1 MSEKNDILV
10 QVDHLKKYFPVKG
23 VHGPGVQ
30 AVEDV
35 SLFIRR
41 GETLGLVGESG
52 CGKTTLG
59 RTILQLYTPTSGRI
73 EYGGET
79 IFEGQDPWPAGENGE
94 KQHVKV
100 PKCRQV
106 NMLPYRRKMQIIFQ
120 DPSASLDPR
129 MTVGEIIGEALD
141 IHKLCSSKA
150 ERTDRIKELLGM
162 VGLNTEHANRYP
174 HEFSGGQQQR
184 VAIARALA
192 VKPEFIVC
200 DEPISALD
208 VSIQSQV
215 VNMLEDMQQ
224 ELGLT
229 YLFIAHDLSV
239 VRHISNRIGVMYLGS
254 LVELA
259 ESYELN
265 KNPLHPY
272 TKTLL
277 SAVPV
282 PDPEVSR
289 QRQRIVLEGDIP
301 SPMHPPKGCRFHT
314 RCPYATDKCKEA
326 VPEFKE
332 HAPGHWAA
340 CHLLGVSEVPAQ
352 WFCRRRGQAPALRD
366 GRFRSPSES
375 GGGSRAAGAYPGGTG
390 SPVEGAALKR
400 SDTFPAGNVRD
411 FTGLAVICWA
421 DFRALP

>member
-1 MSEKNDILV
+1 MNENILV
-10 QVDHLKKYFPVKG
+10 QVEHLKKYFPVKG
-23 VHGPGVQ
+23 VKGPGVQ

-35 SLFIRR
+35 SFLIHE

-59 RTILQLYTPTSGRI
+59 RTVLRLHEPTQGRI
-73 EYGGET
+73 LYRGEP
-79 IFEGQDPWPAGENGE
+79 IYDYLPDEQGRYP
-94 KQHVKV
+94 VKIQ
-100 PKCRQV
+100 KV
-106 NMLPYRRKMQIIFQ
+106 NMMPYRRKMQIIFQ

-141 IHKLCSSKA
+141 IHKLYGSKK

-184 VAIARALA
+184 VGIARALA

-239 VRHISNRIGVMYLGS
+239 VRHISNRIGVMYLGTM
-254 LVELA
+254 VELA

-265 KNPLHPY
+265 KHPLHPY

-282 PDPEVSR
+282 PDPEISR
-289 QRQRIVLEGDIP
+289 TRQRIVLEGDIP
-301 SPMHPPKGCRFHT
+301 SPINPPSGCRFHT
-314 RCPYATDKCKEA
+314 RCPYATEQCREA

-340 CHLLGVSEVPAQ
+340 CHLLG
-352 WFCRRRGQAPALRD
+352 
-366 GRFRSPSES
+366 
-375 GGGSRAAGAYPGGTG
+375 
-390 SPVEGAALKR
+390 
-400 SDTFPAGNVRD
+400 
-411 FTGLAVICWA
+411 
-421 DFRALP
+421 

>member
-10 QVDHLKKYFPVKG
+10 QVDHLKKYFGVKG
-23 VHGPGVQ
+23 VKGPGVQ

-35 SLFIRR
+35 SLFIKR

-59 RTILQLYTPTSGRI
+59 RTILQLHPPTSGKI
-73 EYGGET
+73 IYDGQP
-79 IFEGQDPWPAGENGE
+79 IFEGEDPWQRNENG
-94 KQHVKV
+94 QLVHVKT
-100 PKCRQV
+100 PKPTAA

-141 IHKLCSSKA
+141 IHKLCPSKKD
-150 ERTDRIKELLGM
+150 RTDRIKELLAR

-184 VAIARALA
+184 VGIARALA
-192 VKPEFIVC
+192 VRPEFIVC

-239 VRHISNRIGVMYLGS
+239 VRHISNRIGVMYLGK
-254 LVELA
+254 LVEVGDS
-259 ESYELN
+259 EEIYQN
-265 KNPLHPY
+265 HLHPY
-272 TKTLL
+272 TEALL
-277 SAVPV
+277 SSVPL
-282 PDPEVSR
+282 PDPELAHRSEPIML
-289 QRQRIVLEGDIP
+289 QGDIP
-301 SPMHPPKGCRFHT
+301 SPIDPPSGCRFRT
-314 RCPYATDKCKEA
+314 RCPYATQ
-326 VPEFKE
+326 
-332 HAPGHWAA
+332 
-340 CHLLGVSEVPAQ
+340 L
-352 WFCRRRGQAPALRD
+352 
-366 GRFRSPSES
+366 
-375 GGGSRAAGAYPGGTG
+375 
-390 SPVEGAALKR
+390 
-400 SDTFPAGNVRD
+400 
-411 FTGLAVICWA
+411 
-421 DFRALP
+421 